1 MLYYMYCDKI
11 ENLKENAV
19 ELFKAADQ
27 YQMDN
32 LKGIKVIGESSE
44 VHNGHIPLLI
54 MNMMQMP
61 LFK

>member
-32 LKGIKVIGESSE
+32 LKGIFCFKVIGVSS
-44 VHNGHIPLLI
+44 VGA
-54 MNMMQMP
+54 
-61 LFK
+61 